1 MILYALIYFLNGI
14 SLAFFITAGM
24 RMFFYARRTG
34 SRPHLL
40 FAICLGWMAL
50 IQVKEFFCNF
60 IPFYNYEVL
69 GPAFTFP
76 DLFTLPLLSLF
87 FFELVMPG
95 RINLR
100 YALRLLAPF
109 ALLGG
114 TYLVGLRFFDRTI

>member
-76 DLFTLPLLSLF
+76 DLLTLPLLSS
-87 FFELVMPG
+87 PDASTCATPCGCSRRSHCSAAPTSSGSSSSTG
-95 RINLR
+95 RSTCR
-100 YALRLLAPF
+100 SAR
-109 ALLGG
+109 
-114 TYLVGLRFFDRTI
+114 

>member
-50 IQVKEFFCNF
+50 IQVKEFFW
-60 IPFYNYEVL
+60 I
-69 GPAFTFP
+69 
-76 DLFTLPLLSLF
+76 LFQRVCL
-87 FFELVMPG
+87 EK
-95 RINLR
+95 
-100 YALRLLAPF
+100 
-109 ALLGG
+109 
-114 TYLVGLRFFDRTI
+114 DK